1 MIGFMLDTGTRF
13 PQSRGLT
20 RFARRARGIAGGLL
34 IFAVLAGGLI
44 VPPNVWSADS
54 QDGPAAEIRM
64 RLNQAKK
71 LGAKGQLPMAYW
83 DLDDRLDDAEKNG
96 ASEAEWSALKTDV
109 LRLLK
114 SAEFVAQ
121 MRQQK
126 SGIEALLGRFDQA
139 LAEIAELYDIEQ
151 DPVLSGSESAKDL
164 IVKLGEANLHRQ
176 VKLDSMMVVNRRLSE
191 IASGQTAGQD
201 SLITSLQVEV
211 SALRRELWE
220 TQLRA
225 GVAEADRSAAETVL
239 SAKQQRE
246 AAIAAL
252 RSTFDPEEAE
262 ILLTPAGG
270 AILRVFG
277 FAFAVGSSEIQAGH
291 SALLGKVAEVIQVFP
306 EAPLRVEGHT
316 DNTGSRQ
323 ANLRLSRRRA
333 EAVARLL
340 EQKMGLAEGAIAS
353 DGFGPD
359 RPLALNDTPEGRKR
373 NRRIDV
379 VLDVQQ

>member
-1 MIGFMLDTGTRF
+1 MIGFMLDTGTRL
-13 PQSRGLT
+13 PQSRGL
-20 RFARRARGIAGGLL
+20 ARLAGRVLGIAGGLL

-139 LAEIAELYDIEQ
+139 LSEIAELYDIEQ

-270 AILRVFG
+270 ATLRVFG
-277 FAFAVGSSEIQAGH
+277 FACAVGSSEIQAGH